1 MEQDTMILDTRKP
14 FLIKKATH
22 RWQLFL
28 AVFVLLL
35 LTVSAQAG
43 ESAWNQ
49 SWNSCDS
56 GRVAAFSRTSGGFVF
71 LLNTA
76 SGLTRDVHLIRT
88 DEDGHIRWNHRLDS
102 DDTCLGAA
110 VVPLV
115 NGNYAVC
122 GSVSRAGGSDFW
134 LAGTDSNGTILWRQ
148 VWGDSGSDGLTDLAE
163 DSNGNLRIT
172 GWTQRE
178 GRDDTEMYLAQTD
191 PLGNVLW
198 TQTFGGENSGRFIAL
213 CLGEIDA
220 AVAVGQ
226 SSIAERHETNIELVK
241 VDRLGQVAW
250 RHSYKMDESVRARD
264 VAATPDGGYVFAASC
279 VYGRSNEEA
288 VRVLKTDGQGS
299 PLWSNRYIIEMKNA
313 DHFAIRPDPNGYT
326 IGAYSITA
334 DTTARELC
342 IVHANRDGE
351 ELWKTRYSRDGFS
364 NFRRNRYM
372 GWYSDSADPLGEGL
386 RVFFGEPLGILVL
399 AAGEPRQMGIKKNK
413 LVSRISMELPK
424 AAPMT
429 LSVSKLT
436 GTYSEVL
443 QDGHCAPG
451 RQSTW
456 WNATDK
462 SNGIYIVRLEVGSEA
477 RMKKIIVMK

>member
-1 MEQDTMILDTRKP
+1 MILDTRKP
-14 FLIKKATH
+14 FLTKKAT
-22 RWQLFL
+22 RCLQLFL
-28 AVFVLLL
+28 SLGVILLF
-35 LTVSAQAG
+35 TAGAQAG
-43 ESAWNQ
+43 ESAWN
-49 SWNSCDS
+49 SPWNSCDS

-76 SGLTRDVHLIRT
+76 CGLTRDVHLIRT
-88 DEDGHIRWNHRLDS
+88 DEDGNILWNRRLGS

-110 VVPLV
+110 LIPLA

-122 GSVSRAGGSDFW
+122 GSVSRAGGPDFW

-148 VWGDSGSDGLTDLAE
+148 VWGDSGSDGLNDLAE
-163 DSNGNLRIT
+163 DSKGNLRIA

-198 TQTFGGENSGRFIAL
+198 AQTFGGESSGRFSAL

-220 AVAVGQ
+220 AVAIGQ
-226 SSIAERHETNIELVK
+226 SAATSHHETDIEIVK
-241 VDRLGQVAW
+241 VDRLGQTVW

-279 VYGRSNEEA
+279 VFGRSNEET
-288 VRVLKTDGQGS
+288 VRVLKTDGLGS
-299 PLWSNRYIIEMKNA
+299 PLWSNRYLIQIENA
-313 DHFAIRPDPNGYT
+313 DHFMIRPDAQGYT

-334 DTTARELC
+334 DTVARELS

-364 NFRRNRYM
+364 NFCRNRYM

-399 AAGEPRQMGIKKNK
+399 AAGEPRLMGIKRNK
-413 LVSRISMELPK
+413 LVSRISMELPN
-424 AAPMT
+424 AAPMK

-462 SNGIYIVRLEVGSEA
+462 SNGIYIVRLDVGSEV
-477 RMKKIIVMK
+477 RFKKIVVMK